1 MQGPLREGLTRISA
15 RFSAKDLCRIM
26 QGPLRE
32 ESAGF
37 SQEPVYARSHNENAA
52 DPELENPAAQTL
64 REPAQSKCTW
74 ESHKSN
80 FTREFTGKQPQ
91 DRWRA
96 LIYITPALTPT
107 VRTPQCGHTVWGKT
121 GSLWIQHSFNIFNV
135 QPVLQWEEAATSQ
148 FTSGNIMLALTTLL
162 LRPFQAV
169 FANPSVQTTVS
180 VRRPE
185 SEIGPT

>member
-1 MQGPLREGLTRISA
+1 MPESPKSLPQKLSCKHLQDGICKLLMQGPLREGLTRISA

-37 SQEPVYARSHNENAA
+37 SQEPVYARSHNENAT

-74 ESHKSN
+74 ASHKSN

-91 DRWRA
+91 DR
-96 LIYITPALTPT
+96 
-107 VRTPQCGHTVWGKT
+107 
-121 GSLWIQHSFNIFNV
+121 
-135 QPVLQWEEAATSQ
+135 
-148 FTSGNIMLALTTLL
+148 
-162 LRPFQAV
+162 
-169 FANPSVQTTVS
+169 
-180 VRRPE
+180 
-185 SEIGPT
+185 

>member
-37 SQEPVYARSHNENAA
+37 SQEPVYARSHNENAT

-74 ESHKSN
+74 ASHKSN

-148 FTSGNIMLALTTLL
+148 FTSGTSCWPSPLSCWGLFKLSLPTRRYRRLLA
-162 LRPFQAV
+162 FV
-169 FANPSVQTTVS
+169 
-180 VRRPE
+180 
-185 SEIGPT
+185 GPNQR